1 MPTSAHCRKL
11 ADQCRRN
18 ANEADDADERDT
30 LLRIAALWD
39 GLAERKAPRLAGQQQ
54 QQPQPDDDDEKK

>member
-1 MPTSAHCRKL
+1 MSTPEHYRKL
-11 ADQCRRN
+11 AAECRRN

-39 GLAERKAPRLAGQQQ
+39 GLAEHKASKEG
-54 QQPQPDDDDEKK
+54 EKLE